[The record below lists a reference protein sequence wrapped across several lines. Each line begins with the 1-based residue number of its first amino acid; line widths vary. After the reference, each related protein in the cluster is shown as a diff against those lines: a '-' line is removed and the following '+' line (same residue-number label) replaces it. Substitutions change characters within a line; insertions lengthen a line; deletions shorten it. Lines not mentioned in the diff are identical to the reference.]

1 MVANR
6 LTFNR
11 KYFYLAVLLFLI
23 EVYIA
28 VFVND
33 RFIRPFG
40 GDVLVV
46 ILIYCFVRAFWKI
59 NTNIAALSVFI
70 FACAIEG
77 LQYFNLI
84 DRLGWRQYQLLVII
98 LGTTFSWDDIFA
110 YAIGTA
116 IVLGGESLS
125 LKFSHRKD

>member
-1 MVANR
+1 MFANR

-11 KYFYLAVLLFLI
+11 TYFYLAVLLFLI

-28 VFVND
+28 IFVKD
-33 RFIRPFG
+33 QFIRPFG

-70 FACAIEG
+70 FACTVEG

-84 DRLGWRQYQLLVII
+84 DRLGW
-98 LGTTFSWDDIFA
+98 
-110 YAIGTA
+110 
-116 IVLGGESLS
+116 
-125 LKFSHRKD
+125 

>member
-1 MVANR
+1 MFANR

-33 RFIRPFG
+33 QFIRPFG

-46 ILIYCFVRAFWKI
+46 ILIYCCVKAFWKI
-59 NTNIAALSVFI
+59 NTTIAALSVFI
-70 FACAIEG
+70 FACTVEG

-84 DRLGWRQYQLLVII
+84 DRLGWRQYPLLVII
-98 LGTTFSWDDIFA
+98 IGTTFSWEDIFA

-116 IVLGGESLS
+116 IALIGESLN
-125 LKFSHRKD
+125 LKISRRKD